1 MKEELMDIFPTLM
14 EHKRLVV
21 HGMILL
27 VLVFVVSTLTSHLV
41 ISYREKAEK
50 EQQISVMQSFIA
62 DWQSKNDQLN
72 NSSMRPVD
80 AKKLDLVQT
89 DIIFNLQANKVN
101 LLSIKDDKQQDKEKN
116 GKVYTAEFTG
126 SYADVMR
133 SLQSF
138 HAKDALIGIKYVKLG
153 MKNGLVD
160 TQLTYKIYT
169 KPTKQQEGEQ

>member
-1 MKEELMDIFPTLM
+1 MRENLM
-14 EHKRLVV
+14 EIVPVLMENKRLVV
-21 HGMILL
+21 HGVILL
-27 VLVFVVSTLTSHLV
+27 ALVFVVSSLTSYLV
-41 ISYREKAEK
+41 LSYREKSEK
-50 EQQISVMQSFIA
+50 EQQIAVMQSFIA

-72 NSSMRPVD
+72 NSPMRPVD

-101 LLSIKDDKQQDKEKN
+101 LRSIKDDKQQDKEKN

-138 HAKDALIGIKYVKLG
+138 HPKDALIGIRYVKLG
-153 MKNGLVD
+153 MKDGLVD
-160 TQLTYKIYT
+160 ALLTYKIYI
-169 KPTKQQEGEQ
+169 KPVKQQEGEK